1 MASSPPST
9 NGTTTNGTSLV
20 NGNGK
25 HAAPSLNG
33 AGKASGTS
41 GHSSGNGRAT
51 ATQRAINALVNG
63 AAGASRHRPSV
74 RYANVV
80 GWGMKTPERVVT
92 NADLEAVVETSDEWI
107 RSRTGIQE
115 RRMANE
121 RDSVVTLGFE
131 AARNALDRADILPTE
146 IDLIVVATSTP
157 EDIYPSTA
165 CKIQNLLGATKA
177 GAFDLS
183 AACSGFVYALN
194 MASQAIRS
202 GSIERALVIGTEV
215 NTRVLDWN
223 DRTTCILFGDGAGA
237 VVLSGSDDPGGL
249 LSCVLGADGSGAD
262 LLGIPTVGYPALPE
276 GKQLHKLH
284 MNGREVFRF
293 ATHIIHESIEEAVEK
308 AGLSLADIALIVPH
322 QANQRIISA
331 AARSLNVP
339 ESLFYSNVHRYGN
352 TSAASIPIALC
363 EAEREGRIQPGDNV
377 ILIGF
382 GGGLTWA
389 TAVIQWQHV
398 PLPEPR
404 GLSFRLSQGRREVVY
419 IFAFWRAQVLKLYR
433 RIESQLKGSPVK
445 TANMRLRRG
454 EKAAPPTMPA
464 TPRRPESVK
473 ADKPDVNG
481 KSPRKAVPEAEAERE
496 KMP

>member
-1 MASSPPST
+1 M
-9 NGTTTNGTSLV
+9 

-25 HAAPSLNG
+25 AHPPNQNG
-33 AGKASGTS
+33 NTANGNGN
-41 GHSSGNGRAT
+41 GHSSEHNGNNGNGHKT
-51 ATQRAINALVNG
+51 GFL
-63 AAGASRHRPSV
+63 AGSLPSRPSRTQPT
-74 RYANVV
+74 RYAHIV
-80 GWGMKTPERVVT
+80 GWGMKVPDKVVT

-115 RRMANE
+115 RRIAAE
-121 RDSVVTLGFE
+121 RDSVVSLGFE

-146 IDLIVVATSTP
+146 IDLIIVATSTP

-202 GSIERALVIGTEV
+202 GSIEHALVIGTEV
-215 NTRVLDWN
+215 NSRVMDWN

-237 VVLSGSDDPGGL
+237 VVLTSSEDPGGL

-262 LLGIPTVGYPALPE
+262 LLGIPTVGYSALPE
-276 GKQLHKLH
+276 GKLLHKLH

-293 ATHIIHESIEEAVEK
+293 ATHIIHESIEEALEK
-308 AGLSLADIALIVPH
+308 ADLKMADVALIVPH

-339 ESLFYSNVHRYGN
+339 EALFYSNLHRYGN
-352 TSAASIPIALC
+352 TSAASIPIAMC
-363 EAEREGRIQPGDNV
+363 EAEREGRILPGDNV
-377 ILIGF
+377 VLIGF

-389 TAVIQWQHV
+389 TAVVQWHKVAPPKPQ
-398 PLPEPR
+398 
-404 GLSFRLSQGRREVVY
+404 GMSYKLSQSRREVLYV
-419 IFAFWRAQVLKLYR
+419 FAFWRDKFLKSYR
-433 RIESQLKGSPVK
+433 RWEARLKGSPTK
-445 TANMRLRRG
+445 TANMRQ
-454 EKAAPPTMPA
+454 EKGKPADAPPTPARRPDAAKAERKA
-464 TPRRPESVK
+464 TPEPEK
-473 ADKPDVNG
+473 
-481 KSPRKAVPEAEAERE
+481 ELE
-496 KMP
+496 KN